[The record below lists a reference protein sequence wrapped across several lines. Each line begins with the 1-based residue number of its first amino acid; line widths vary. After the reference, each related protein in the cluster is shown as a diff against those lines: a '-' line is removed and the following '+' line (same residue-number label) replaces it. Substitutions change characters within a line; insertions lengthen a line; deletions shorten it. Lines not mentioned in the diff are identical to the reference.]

1 MAPED
6 YIMVPLKSVYDAYN
20 KQILEGPLK
29 VMTALLE
36 KEHFA
41 ACKDI
46 LPIVQDSLTEFEIP
60 MTVVNEPEE
69 APMPSTLDSE
79 SVKILVSE
87 IDKLT
92 KAVDLLSDIFSKL
105 PVAKAPEQ
113 APTPEP
119 ESLPTEENK
128 E

>member
-6 YIMVPLKSVYDAYN
+6 YIMVPLKSVYDAYH

-29 VMTALLE
+29 VMTALLD

-60 MTVVNEPEE
+60 MAVVNDPGE
-69 APMPSTLDSE
+69 APMPSTLNEE
-79 SVKILVSE
+79 SVKILVAE

-92 KAVDLLSDIFSKL
+92 KAVDLLSGIFSNL
-105 PVAKAPEQ
+105 PAAKAPEQ
-113 APTPEP
+113 VPDPEP
-119 ESLPTEENK
+119 ESLPAEENK

>member
-60 MTVVNEPEE
+60 MTVVNEPE

-79 SVKILVSE
+79 SVKLLVLE
-87 IDKLT
+87 IEKLT
-92 KAVDLLSDIFSKL
+92 KGVDLLCGLFSNL
-105 PVAKAPEQ
+105 PAVKIPDAPV
-113 APTPEP
+113 EP
-119 ESLPTEENK
+119 ETAPVEENK